1 MANPIIR
8 GFRSLMRFSGRDRRS
23 QFWPY
28 AGVAVALT
36 FVVMGAAT
44 FWVMSSFWAEAM
56 QIAQAH
62 PETVTVESGPGYY
75 SKSVDVS
82 GYGLMPNF
90 TGFFAVMG
98 FSVLAYIALLAA
110 AVSRRIHDLGK
121 SALWGLMPV
130 PFLIFSVALFPIM
143 MNDMMQSP
151 EPNLALFF
159 LLFFNNIAY
168 IVGLISLIVMLCLKG
183 TSGPNRFG
191 SEPA

>member
-1 MANPIIR
+1 MTNPIIR
-8 GFRSLMRFSGRDRRS
+8 GFRSLTRFSGRDRRS

-36 FVVMGAAT
+36 FVAMGAAMV
-44 FWVMSSFWAEAM
+44 WVMSSFWAEAM

-75 SKSVDVS
+75 SRSVDVS
-82 GYGLMPNF
+82 DYGLMPDF
-90 TGFFAVMG
+90 TAFFTVMG
-98 FSVLAYIALLAA
+98 VSVVAYIALLAA

-121 SALWGLMPV
+121 SAFWGLMPV
-130 PFLIFSVALFPIM
+130 PFLLFGVGVFPIM

-159 LLFFNNIAY
+159 LLFFNNMAY
-168 IVGLISLIVMLCLKG
+168 IIGLISLIVMLCLKG

-191 SEPA
+191 AEVA